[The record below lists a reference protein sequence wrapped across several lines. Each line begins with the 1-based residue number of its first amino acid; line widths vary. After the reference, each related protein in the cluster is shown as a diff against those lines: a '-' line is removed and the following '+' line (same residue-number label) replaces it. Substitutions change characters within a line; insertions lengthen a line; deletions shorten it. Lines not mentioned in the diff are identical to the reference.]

1 MSRSDRLFAARAPA
15 RRALSALLALLVA
28 TPPTVSAWAEIASAE
43 PPSEAPA
50 APAAK
55 PARVSTPLPLTPS
68 SLTFGSRPPTW
79 GDPPRDEL
87 KFLGLLSSKATLTN
101 VNATGLLTNQV
112 VGRLY
117 SEQNGTTT
125 QSEGRGFMESRA
137 LAFFD
142 YQPQSVNGRAR
153 LKAGFEVDFTFGD
166 AANGVG
172 GNSGGGVNGDQVNLQ
187 TKRLLVELDVA
198 RGLTLVVGL
207 QPLADS
213 AFNPTQA
220 DPYDLLLGGGRLM
233 FWGTDASGVSLFG
246 RFGDH
251 AGRVSLFH
259 LNINDASEDDD
270 TLLWMADAQL
280 QLTGQLTA
288 GLHAWLLKDRSGAKG
303 GGVDSLAQ
311 ARYVGATPLN
321 LGVDSAHATLGWL
334 GADVSFNRARRGG
347 RLSVD
352 LAGFM
357 NMGSFEVAPGACRT
371 ARVPCASLPFDSTAP
386 DLVAFFGDAQV
397 GYRWGVGDG
406 DALTLGAM
414 YSTGDNNPDDRT
426 LSSVVTGNAFGTPGA
441 LFAHHR
447 ALLLF
452 PDPRSINRH
461 VGVVYDPGNLGYGL
475 QALMLSA
482 SADLLPETLNL
493 KVGAAYAA
501 AAALPLDAP
510 ARAIGAEVNAE
521 LLYRLA
527 PFLWVGAH
535 AGVVRLGRFLESAAR
550 VPAQLPSS
558 NTPWTTALSLTWVQ
572 L

>member
-1 MSRSDRLFAARAPA
+1 V
-15 RRALSALLALLVA
+15 RALWAGALWAGAL
-28 TPPTVSAWAEIASAE
+28 WAGALWAGALWAGALWG
-43 PPSEAPA
+43 APA
-50 APAAK
+50 AWAQGAPGEASGA
-55 PARVSTPLPLTPS
+55 ARVAAPQPLTPS
-68 SLTFGSRPPTW
+68 SLSFGSRPPTW
-79 GDPPRDEL
+79 GDPPREEL
-87 KFLGLLSSKATLTN
+87 RFLGVFASKATLTN

-125 QSEGRGFMESRA
+125 SAEGRGFMESRA
-137 LAFFD
+137 LGFFD

-172 GNSGGGVNGDQVNLQ
+172 GNAGGAVNGDQVNLQ
-187 TKRLLVELDVA
+187 TKRLLVELDLA
-198 RGLTLVVGL
+198 AGLTLVVGL

-220 DPYDLLLGGGRLM
+220 DPTDLLLGGGRLV

-246 RFGDH
+246 RRGDH
-251 AGRVSLFH
+251 VARLSLFH

-270 TLLWMADAQL
+270 TLLWMGDAQL
-280 QLTGQLTA
+280 QLTGDLTA
-288 GLHAWLLKDRSGAKG
+288 GLHAWLLRDRSGPKG

-311 ARYVGATPLN
+311 SRYVGGTPLS

-334 GADVSFNRARRGG
+334 GADVSLNRARRGAP
-347 RLSVD
+347 LSLD
-352 LAGFM
+352 LAAFM
-357 NMGSFEVAPGACRT
+357 NMGSFEVVPGACRA
-371 ARVPCASLPFDSTAP
+371 ARVPCAAPPLDARPEAAP
-386 DLVAFFGDAQV
+386 DLVAFFVDAQL
-397 GYRWGVGDG
+397 GYRWGAGDG
-406 DALTLGAM
+406 DAVTLGVM
-414 YSTGDNNPDDRT
+414 YATGDNNPEDRT

-452 PDPRSINRH
+452 PDPRSVNRH
-461 VGVVYDPGNLGYGL
+461 VGVIYDPGNLGYGL
-475 QALMLSA
+475 QAVMGSA

-493 KVGAAYAA
+493 KAGAAYAA

-510 ARAIGAEVNAE
+510 ARAIGVELNAE
-521 LLYRLA
+521 LLYRPA
-527 PFLWVGAH
+527 PFLWLGAH
-535 AGVVRLGRFLESAAR
+535 GGAVRLGRFLESAAR
-550 VPAQLPSS
+550 APSALPTSRA
-558 NTPWTTALSLTWVQ
+558 PWTAALSLTWVQ

>member
-1 MSRSDRLFAARAPA
+1 MISGSPVDVPVGAAR
-15 RRALSALLALLVA
+15 RRALLLSALL
-28 TPPTVSAWAEIASAE
+28 SASSLAGLAAREAHAEE
-43 PPSEAPA
+43 REPA
-50 APAAK
+50 AQEPAAQ
-55 PARVSTPLPLTPS
+55 PRLIAPQPLTPS

-87 KFLGLLSSKATLTN
+87 KFLGVFSSKATLTN

-117 SEQNGTTT
+117 SDLNGTTT
-125 QSEGRGFMESRA
+125 QREGRGFTESRA

-172 GNSGGGVNGDQVNLQ
+172 GNAGGAVNGDQVNIQ
-187 TKRLLVELDVA
+187 TKRLLMELDLVS
-198 RGLTLVVGL
+198 GLTLVVGL

-220 DPYDLLLGGGRLM
+220 DPFDLLLGGGRLM
-233 FWGTDASGVSLFG
+233 FWGTDAAGVSLFG
-246 RFGDH
+246 RRGDH
-251 AGRVSLFH
+251 VARLSLFH

-280 QLTGQLTA
+280 QLTGELTA
-288 GLHAWLLKDRSGAKG
+288 GLHAWLLRDRSGVKG

-311 ARYVGATPLN
+311 SRYLGTTPLN
-321 LGVDSAHATLGWL
+321 MGVDSAHATLGWL
-334 GADVSFNRARRGG
+334 GADVSLNRARRGG
-347 RLSVD
+347 RLSLDV
-352 LAGFM
+352 AAFM
-357 NMGSFEVAPGACRT
+357 NVGSFDVVPGDCR
-371 ARVPCASLPFDSTAP
+371 ARDLCDEPLDPTAP
-386 DLVAFFGDAQV
+386 DLVAFFLDAQL

-406 DALTLGAM
+406 DAVTLGAL
-414 YSTGDNNPDDRT
+414 YATGDDDPDDRT
-426 LSSVVTGNAFGTPGA
+426 LSSVVTGNSFGTPGA

-447 ALLLF
+447 TLLLF
-452 PDPRSINRH
+452 PDPRSVNRH

-475 QALMLSA
+475 QALMFAA

-510 ARAIGAEVNAE
+510 SRAIGAELNAE
-521 LLYRLA
+521 LLYRPA
-527 PFLWVGAH
+527 PFLWLGAH
-535 AGVVRLGRFLESAAR
+535 AGVVRLGRFLESPAR
-550 VPAQLPSS
+550 APTPLPSS
-558 NTPWTTALSLTWVQ
+558 DTPWTAALSVTWVQ